1 MSPNLSVVS
10 DNSPAIDARAT
21 FDRTVADLGS
31 LSGQGKDALP
41 MLALAIVR
49 AASEGIV
56 RVDKKADIDDS
67 PEIFSA
73 FAAAEGFKMQHERST
88 ASLKTQ
94 VSKVRTCIRFG
105 MLRMGAPDVVEMSE
119 HVSDMHQAD
128 KASDTPRF
136 HHAYNAFLNVYR
148 KQLKAGPASPL
159 SDDEIIAAMTR
170 KVTEKDVLRDLK
182 AIESKLDKIVNG
194 TEETPAAD
202 DSEEIATALSLVSK
216 RIATLERAAEDV
228 DFVNEAASRGY
239 TVVKFGEQL
248 PYEG

>member
-1 MSPNLSVVS
+1 MNATMTLAV
-10 DNSPAIDARAT
+10 DNSPAIDARAD
-21 FDRTVADLGS
+21 FNRKVADLGS

-105 MLRMGAPDVVEMSE
+105 MLLGQNQERHAEWRRNHPEWWWWE
-119 HVSDMHQAD
+119 H
-128 KASDTPRF
+128 
-136 HHAYNAFLNVYR
+136 
-148 KQLKAGPASPL
+148 
-159 SDDEIIAAMTR
+159 
-170 KVTEKDVLRDLK
+170 
-182 AIESKLDKIVNG
+182 
-194 TEETPAAD
+194 
-202 DSEEIATALSLVSK
+202 
-216 RIATLERAAEDV
+216 
-228 DFVNEAASRGY
+228 
-239 TVVKFGEQL
+239 
-248 PYEG
+248 